1 MIQQTDLDR
10 YKAKIKADYAAWTS
24 GGSNREIEVE
34 FEWGSKFIK
43 VVTSTYGQ
51 RGVHSFIAKG
61 SNPTDKW
68 PEGTIL
74 KAASWRAPAQN
85 FARGSIYDK
94 DLKSIRWTSAG

>member
-10 YKAKIKADYAAWTS
+10 YASKIKADYAAFTK
-24 GGSNREIEVE
+24 GGNRDIVVE

-43 VVTSTYGQ
+43 VTSATYGQ
-51 RGVHSFIAKG
+51 KSVHSFIAKG
-61 SNPTDKW
+61 SNPKDKW

-85 FARGSIYDK
+85 FARGNIYDTV
-94 DLKSIRWTSAG
+94 LQRVRWTGVM